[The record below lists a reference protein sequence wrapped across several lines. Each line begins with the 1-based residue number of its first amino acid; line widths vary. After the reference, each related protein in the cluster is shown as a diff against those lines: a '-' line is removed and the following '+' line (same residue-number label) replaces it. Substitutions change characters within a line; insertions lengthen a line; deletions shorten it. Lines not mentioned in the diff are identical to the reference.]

1 MLVCFSPMIAQAQN
15 VGLGVL
21 NPQAR
26 LDIQSSNTNIL
37 TSAGDLRIGGN
48 SRFLKFGVNTSSGNS
63 FMLAQGGNGFLE
75 IGAGTNTGV
84 LNIRPS
90 GAVGFSQQFGGIGQM
105 LISRGGSQSP
115 VWRRPPY
122 MFIFRT
128 NTLFQRISPTAL
140 FVAISGID
148 DRTFTINETSDVYF
162 TMVSPLETPFKPS
175 TTLLRLRITIEIWN
189 DITNTKLLSTSN
201 TTEARESD
209 GVGLDYKQIT
219 TTGFIRLNPG
229 NYRVYAYARAFEGQS
244 TDEWFLR
251 HAENFQDN
259 SAFMAFQVYP
269 VYP

>member
-1 MLVCFSPMIAQAQN
+1 MLVCFSAIKTQAQN

-37 TSAGDLRIGGN
+37 TGAGDLRIGGN

-84 LNIRPS
+84 LNIRPT
-90 GAVGFSQQFGGIGQM
+90 GAVGFSQQFGSSGQM
-105 LISRGGSQSP
+105 LISRGGTQSP

-128 NTLFQRISPTAL
+128 NTLFQRISPNVL
-140 FVAISGID
+140 FVSISGID
-148 DRTFTINETSDVYF
+148 DRTFTINETSDVHF
-162 TMVSPLETPFKPS
+162 SMVSPLETPLRPPS
-175 TTLLRLRITIEIWN
+175 LLTLRITIEIWN

-209 GVGLDYKQIT
+209 GVGLDNKQIT

-229 NYRVYAYARAFEGQS
+229 NYRVYAYARAFGGQS
-244 TDEWFLR
+244 TDEWLLR
-251 HAENFQDN
+251 HAQNFEDN
-259 SAFMAFQVYP
+259 SAFMAFQVFP